1 MPLRGRGRR
10 SAVSGGAGRP
20 PATIAQPSP
29 QRRRTKGRRMD
40 SRVGEGATNRDR
52 SAFRSLI
59 RLRAETSAIL
69 LALWGLVA

>member
-1 MPLRGRGRR
+1 
-10 SAVSGGAGRP
+10 
-20 PATIAQPSP
+20 
-29 QRRRTKGRRMD
+29 MD

-59 RLRAETSAIL
+59 RLWAETSAIL